1 MSDRIQRE
9 ETALC
14 RAVQSGD
21 FAGVERAAG
30 QYVAALEAAL
40 SEMPRDQAPGLLG
53 AACQRIEWARRCL
66 CVAKVRLSEE
76 RSGVQH
82 LAAFQRTAEPDRMH
96 TWKIDG

>member
-1 MSDRIQRE
+1 MSEPVQRE

-30 QYVAALEAAL
+30 LYVAALEAAL
-40 SEMPRDQAPGLLG
+40 LSMPRHVVPSRLRE
-53 AACQRIEWARRCL
+53 ACQRIEWARRCL

-76 RSGVQH
+76 RSSAQH
-82 LAAFQRTAEPDRMH
+82 LAAFQRTAEPDCLH